1 MANIKVS
8 IVVPVY
14 NTEKYL
20 RQCMESILEQTL
32 REIEVICVD
41 DGSTDGSPGILKE
54 FEEKDSR
61 VRTFLKAKTSIG
73 TARNYGLSKA
83 VGEFIGF
90 VDSDDYIDPHMYE
103 RLYQSAC
110 SQNAQVAITNI
121 ALYHT
126 DTQETYLYRDTRL
139 YERLEKQTVFSARQA
154 PDILQSIGIWDKL
167 YRHDFL
173 IKHGLKYPEYTVFE
187 DHLFSFQALV
197 LAERITL
204 VNQPLYFYRKQLPA
218 SITGR
223 EIKNDI
229 FKLDFLNI
237 SSQIRRFLQSTGT
250 YEVFANEFVIYQFRN
265 ALWHQ
270 SNISDL
276 KVFREYFSVQRNN
289 ISDEEWK
296 LAYRIPDVRIKVY
309 AYALKHNW
317 WAVCYLL
324 NTLKGVIRPHK

>member
-8 IVVPVY
+8 IIVPVY

-20 RQCMESILEQTL
+20 RQCLESILAQTL

-61 VRTFLKAKTSIG
+61 VRIFLEEKTSIG
-73 TARNYGLSKA
+73 TARNYGLSRA
-83 VGEFIGF
+83 AGEFIGF
-90 VDSDDYIDPHMYE
+90 VDSDDFIDPHMYE

-110 SQNAQVAITNI
+110 SQRAQVAVTNI
-121 ALYHT
+121 ALYYT
-126 DTQETYLYRDTRL
+126 DTQETCLYREARL
-139 YERLEKQTVFSARQA
+139 YERLEQQNVFSARQA
-154 PDILQSIGIWDKL
+154 PAILQSIGIWDKL

-173 IKHGLKYPEYTVFE
+173 TQHDLKYPEFTVFE
-187 DHLFSFQALV
+187 DHLFSFQTLV

-223 EIKNDI
+223 EIKNDT
-229 FKLDFLNI
+229 FKMDFLNI
-237 SSQIRRFLQSTGT
+237 SFQIRRFLQDTGT
-250 YEVFANEFVIYQFRN
+250 YEFFANEFVIYQFRN

-270 SNISDL
+270 NNISDL
-276 KVFREYFSVQRNN
+276 AVFREYFSIQRN
-289 ISDEEWK
+289 SVLDAEWK
-296 LAYRIPDVRIKVY
+296 LAYRIPDVRIKAY

-324 NTLKGVIRPHK
+324 NTLKNVIRPHK